1 MTVQTMTVQ
10 LPVEIYERL
19 KRRAE
24 ESHRSVNDQLV
35 EMVATAMYEEEP
47 PLPPDVDDALKQL
60 AFLDDET
67 LWRMVRTRQPE
78 KEMERLEYL
87 NSKQQREGLTDE
99 EKEELDRLLFL
110 YERRILVR
118 AEIMALLKE
127 RGYDVSELIESS

>member
-10 LPVEIYERL
+10 LPVEMYERL

-78 KEMERLEYL
+78 EEMERLEYL

>member
-10 LPVEIYERL
+10 LPVEMYERL

-24 ESHRSVNDQLV
+24 QSHRSVNDQLV

-78 KEMERLEYL
+78 EEMERLEYL